1 MGICDSMNNPSLFSN
16 NNNGNNQVSF
26 RCFYEVKNIN
36 EEIQIINDIDN
47 FNNINNEIK
56 SKIKILNGNKKEEI
70 ILWKKFNKIGINIID
85 FIIEGKL
92 INLSY
97 IFSYCESL
105 IKIEFISIDTS
116 NVNNMSKMF
125 YFCFSL
131 EDLDLSNF
139 DTSNVG
145 NMEGMFDYC
154 SKLNEVKGI
163 NNFDTSKVKNMS
175 NMFFGCESLEYLDL
189 SNFDISNVET
199 MFSMLYGCSKL
210 KEIKG
215 LNNFNTSKVKN
226 MKFMFNRCISLEDLD
241 LSNFDTS
248 SVGNME
254 GMFFGCIS
262 LEYLDL
268 SNFDT
273 SNVYD
278 MNGMFSCCYK
288 LKEIK
293 GINNFKIKK
302 NCDIERI
309 FHGCKELDY
318 LIISD
323 NKICIDIHKLIS
335 KREANEKIISI
346 MFLISEQNIH
356 YPIPCS
362 ESDSFSKI
370 ELKLFEEFPELK
382 SKNIYYLA
390 NGNTINKT
398 ATLKE
403 NKIKNGDTILI
414 NYIDDYN

>member
-1 MGICDSMNNPSLFSN
+1 MGICDSMNNSSSFS

-26 RCFYEVKNIN
+26 RCFYDIKNIN
-36 EEIQIINDIDN
+36 EEMQIINDTDN
-47 FNNINNEIK
+47 YNNINNEIK

-70 ILWKKFNKIGINIID
+70 IFLKKFNKIGINTID

-92 INLSY
+92 TNMSN
-97 IFSYCESL
+97 IFSYCKSL

-125 YFCFSL
+125 YFCESL
-131 EDLDLSNF
+131 EYLDLSNFDTSNVRNMWNMFSVCSKLKEIKGINNFDTSNVGNMEGMFFGCESLEYLDLSNFDTSNVGDMGSMFYGCSKLKEIKSLNNFNTSKVKNMKYMFNRCMSLEYLDLSNF

-145 NMEGMFDYC
+145 NMEGMF
-154 SKLNEVKGI
+154 
-163 NNFDTSKVKNMS
+163 
-175 NMFFGCESLEYLDL
+175 FGCHL
-189 SNFDISNVET
+189 
-199 MFSMLYGCSKL
+199 
-210 KEIKG
+210 
-215 LNNFNTSKVKN
+215 
-226 MKFMFNRCISLEDLD
+226 
-241 LSNFDTS
+241 
-248 SVGNME
+248 
-254 GMFFGCIS
+254 

-273 SNVYD
+273 SNVVTIYS
-278 MNGMFSCCYK
+278 MFSGCCK

-293 GINNFKIKK
+293 GIDNFKIKK

-323 NKICIDIHKLIS
+323 DKISIDIHKLIS
-335 KREANEKIISI
+335 KREAKEKIISI
-346 MFLISEQNIH
+346 MFFIIDQNIH

-370 ELKLFEEFPELK
+370 ENKLFEEFPELK

-390 NGNTINKT
+390 NGNTVNKT
-398 ATLKE
+398 STLKQ